1 MRIAI
6 DAMGGDL
13 APANPVEGA
22 IAALQEI
29 PDDLRIF
36 LVGPRDLLN
45 RELTKHGQD
54 TNPKIEIVDAE
65 DVVSMTDKTSLAI
78 RRKRN
83 SSLLRAI
90 QLHGSGEAQ
99 AVVSAGHTGVQMA
112 ASYMTLGLIEGV
124 RRPAIGHLFP
134 VMGGRFCFVVDVGA
148 NTDCKPVNLLQFAI
162 MGSVFMELC
171 ARQTNPRVAL
181 LSIGEEKSKAN
192 DLVSKSHYLLEESGL
207 NFIGHVEGGDIFA
220 GKADVVVCDGFI
232 GNILLKFAESVGFMM
247 LSRLKDICG
256 EGNAR
261 SEAARQFQKDFDYS
275 EIGGVPL
282 LGVNGISMICH
293 GRSSGKAIKNAIREA
308 VAFGKA
314 DLPKALA
321 GGMEQYSLGML
332 ARGRARLKRL
342 HEKREQHDSDED
354 ASDLT

>member
-1 MRIAI
+1 MKIAI
-6 DAMGGDL
+6 DAMGGDF
-13 APANPVEGA
+13 APASPVEGA

-29 PDDLRIF
+29 PDDLQIL
-36 LVGPRDLLN
+36 LVGPREPLN
-45 RELTKHGQD
+45 NELDRLGQKA
-54 TNPKIEIVDAE
+54 NPRIEIVDAD
-65 DVVSMTDKTSLAI
+65 DVVSMTDKAGQAI
-78 RRKRN
+78 RRKQG

-90 QLHGSGEAQ
+90 QLHGSGDAH

-134 VMGGRFCFVVDVGA
+134 VMGGRYCFVVDVGA

-162 MGSVFMELC
+162 MGSVFMEVF
-171 ARQTNPRVAL
+171 AGKTNPRVAL

-192 DLVSKSHYLLEESGL
+192 ELVSKTHYLLEESGL

-220 GKADVVVCDGFI
+220 GKTDVVVCDGFI
-232 GNILLKFAESVGFMM
+232 GNILLKFAESVGFMF
-247 LSRLKDICG
+247 LSRLKDMCG
-256 EGNAR
+256 GDLAH
-261 SEAARQFQKDFDYS
+261 SEAARQFQKEFDYS

-321 GGMEQYSLGML
+321 GGMEQYNLGML

-342 HEKREQHDSDED
+342 QEKREQHDTNED
-354 ASDLT
+354 ASELK